1 MLKYHFSLQCEL
13 PFLRAQMSLHPILQL
28 IAKGESDTLDFKKT
42 ISSAAKIAKTMAA
55 FANHKGGTLLVGVND
70 NKTIAGVKS
79 EDEKYMLDLA
89 ASFYCKPELPIQ
101 IVEWELGNK
110 TVLEAIIPEGEHKPY
125 AAKGEDGKWWVYIRV
140 KDKSLLASK
149 VVVDVLKRQSA
160 QTNTLIKYS
169 VHEQSLLRYLD
180 KNEKITLKQLCKLLN
195 ISRWRAQRMLI
206 NLVSA
211 GVIRNHTNEK
221 EEFFTLS

>member
-1 MLKYHFSLQCEL
+1 M
-13 PFLRAQMSLHPILQL
+13 PLHPILL
-28 IAKGESDTLDFKKT
+28 MIAKGESETLDFKKT

-70 NKTIAGVKS
+70 NKTISGVKS

-89 ASFYCKPELPIQ
+89 AAFYCKPEVKLELT
-101 IVEWELGNK
+101 EWELGNK
-110 TVLEAIIPEGEHKPY
+110 TVIEAKINEGKDKPY
-125 AAKGEDGKWWVYIRV
+125 YAKDEDGKWWVYVRV
-140 KDKSLLASK
+140 KDQSLLASK

-160 QTNTLIKYS
+160 NQNTLITYTK
-169 VHEQSLLRYLD
+169 HEQSLLHYLD
-180 KNEKITLKQLCKLLN
+180 KNHKITLKQLCKLLN

-211 GVIRNHTNEK
+211 GVIRNHTTEK

>member
-1 MLKYHFSLQCEL
+1 MTLNHLF
-13 PFLRAQMSLHPILQL
+13 QL

-42 ISSAAKIAKTMAA
+42 ISSASKIAKTMSA
-55 FANHKGGTLLVGVND
+55 FANHKGGRLLVGVND
-70 NKTIAGVKS
+70 NGTISGVRS

-89 ASFYCKPELPIQ
+89 AQFYCKPEIKLELI
-101 IVEWELGNK
+101 EWELGDK
-110 TVLEAIIPEGEHKPY
+110 SVIECIVPEGQDKPY
-125 AAKGEDGKWWVYIRV
+125 YAKDEEGKWWVHIRV

-149 VVVDVLKRQSA
+149 VVVDVLKRSTN
-160 QTNTLIKYS
+160 QTDTFIKYTK
-169 VHEQSLLRYLD
+169 HEEGLLQYLN
-180 KNEKITLKQLCKLLN
+180 KNERITLKQLCKLLN

-211 GVIRNHTNEK
+211 GVIRNHTTEK

>member
-1 MLKYHFSLQCEL
+1 M
-13 PFLRAQMSLHPILQL
+13 PLHPILQL
-28 IAKGESDTLDFKKT
+28 IAKGESESLDFKKT
-42 ISSAAKIAKTMAA
+42 ISSAAKIAKTMVA

-70 NKTIAGVKS
+70 NRTISGVKS

-89 ASFYCKPELPIQ
+89 ASFYCKPEVKLELT
-101 IVEWELGNK
+101 EWELGNK
-110 TVLEAIIPEGEHKPY
+110 TVIEAKINEGKNKPY
-125 AAKGEDGKWWVYIRV
+125 YAKDEDGKWWVYVRV
-140 KDKSLLASK
+140 KDQSLLASK

-160 QTNTLIKYS
+160 KQNTLITYTK
-169 VHEQSLLRYLD
+169 HEQSLLHYLD
-180 KNEKITLKQLCKLLN
+180 KHNKITLKQLCKLLN

-211 GVIRNHTNEK
+211 GVIRNHTTEK

>member
-1 MLKYHFSLQCEL
+1 MTLNHLF
-13 PFLRAQMSLHPILQL
+13 QL

-42 ISSAAKIAKTMAA
+42 ISSASKIAKTMSA
-55 FANHKGGTLLVGVND
+55 FANHKGGRLLVGVND
-70 NKTIAGVKS
+70 NGTISGVRS

-89 ASFYCKPELPIQ
+89 AQFYCKPEIALELI
-101 IVEWELGNK
+101 EWEMGDK
-110 TVLEAIIPEGEHKPY
+110 SVIECIIPEGKDKPY
-125 AAKGEDGKWWVYIRV
+125 YAKDEEGKWWVHIRV

-149 VVVDVLKRQSA
+149 VVVDVLKRSTK
-160 QTNTLIKYS
+160 QTDTFIKYTK
-169 VHEQSLLRYLD
+169 HEEGLMQYLSQ
-180 KNEKITLKQLCKLLN
+180 NERITLKQLCKLLN

-211 GVIRNHTNEK
+211 GVIRNHTTEK